1 MDHRSSS
8 NRYSTN
14 PTAAP
19 FSDRPSHETYISGRN
34 SMQWGD
40 PNGIY
45 SPVPDH
51 EAPQEVL
58 MDSAPTRGFS
68 VVRGG
73 RAAYQDPYAALPNAN
88 VPGRVTYP
96 PSTRSLTSPDRRAT
110 FAPLPSVAE
119 NGSREA
125 VVSPDGRPTRHA
137 RTRSQTAIIETF
149 PPSGLEGAMPGA
161 LGLAAPVPDRSSS
174 SFSLHR
180 GISGPVPLVL
190 THQQADAVPRPSD
203 SMNSSQEEVRDAAP
217 RKSNKPSTWFGRIRT
232 IDRTANAN
240 SDSEEELVDY
250 GRSVPSGKNQGHIAS
265 SSSGG
270 WLSALLPGSTSKR
283 NSVESPDE
291 NAKSENAARKAATIL
306 LENDDGTRRPISSEP
321 PVRSFRVNRQQTGS
335 SVSSHRPSPQ
345 SSNPVTPQALGSAS
359 LADRNWPTN
368 SERPQESQ
376 RSFAVNRGNRSAGG
390 STASSRVTTP
400 GVEAPPPFTAL
411 TTFSTE
417 QRGTNVPAVPTRS
430 FVVQRANQ
438 SSGNLAPPGASR

>member
-1 MDHRSSS
+1 MML

-14 PTAAP
+14 PTLTP
-19 FSDRPSHETYISGRN
+19 FSERQPSHETYISGRH

-40 PNGIY
+40 SNGIY
-45 SPVPDH
+45 SAVPDKD
-51 EAPQEVL
+51 APQEVL

-73 RAAYQDPYAALPNAN
+73 RAAYQDPYAALPHANA
-88 VPGRVTYP
+88 PGRVTYP

-125 VVSPDGRPTRHA
+125 VVSPDGRPIRHA

-149 PPSGLEGAMPGA
+149 PPSGPEGTMPGA
-161 LGLAAPVPDRSSS
+161 LSLAAPRPDRSSN

-190 THQQADAVPRPSD
+190 NRQPPESDPRASS
-203 SMNSSQEEVRDAAP
+203 SMNSSQEEFKDAAP
-217 RKSNKPSTWFGRIRT
+217 RKSNKPSTWFGRVKT
-232 IDRTANAN
+232 NDRVANPN

-250 GRSVPSGKNQGHIAS
+250 GRSGSSNKNDGKGHGGN

-270 WLSALLPGSTSKR
+270 WLSALLPGSASKR
-283 NSVESPDE
+283 NSIDSTQES
-291 NAKSENAARKAATIL
+291 AMSENTARKAATIL
-306 LENDDGTRRPISSEP
+306 LEGEDGSRQPLPEP
-321 PVRSFRVNRQQTGS
+321 AVRSFRVNRQQTPS
-335 SVSSHRPSPQ
+335 NVSSQRPSPQ
-345 SSNPVTPQALGSAS
+345 SSNPVTPHAFGTAS
-359 LADRNWPTN
+359 LPDPNSPTS
-368 SERPQESQ
+368 SERPQGSQ

-390 STASSRVTTP
+390 SAASSRVTTP
-400 GVEAPPPFTAL
+400 GSEAPHPFTAL
-411 TTFSTE
+411 TPINNE
-417 QRGTNVPAVPTRS
+417 NRGQDVPAAPGRS

-438 SSGNLAPPGASR
+438 SSGNLAPPVSYH